1 MERMEDGIIEKSLE
15 QELKKEALVI
25 YAEIMKKPEVS
36 EAFAILDRLPENLR
50 YHNKAHTEDVVM
62 EAILFA
68 LADGASKETIEQQAI
83 AAAWH
88 DVGFVEQYE
97 KNEPIAVKLFEQ
109 SEAYK
114 TLPQDMKE
122 EVVANIL
129 DTQVQVDKDG
139 KPSLVHDRSNNFYI
153 LDADVSNFGRE
164 DFFEKRMRIAEEL
177 KIDLSNLSA
186 KKGFY
191 GFALSLLKNHD
202 WETNGA
208 RMLRQSQKE
217 KNIIQA
223 EEEYA
228 DLLTQKEKEE
238 KKEEELMY

>member
-1 MERMEDGIIEKSLE
+1 MERMEDGIIEESLE
-15 QELKKEALVI
+15 RELKKEALVI

-50 YHNKAHTEDVVM
+50 YHNRDHTEDVVM
-62 EAILFA
+62 EAIIFA

-83 AAAWH
+83 SAAWH
-88 DVGFVEQYE
+88 DVGFVEQYQ
-97 KNEPIAVKLFEQ
+97 KNEPNAVKLFEQ

-114 TLPQDMKE
+114 TLPQVVKD
-122 EVVANIL
+122 EVIANIL
-129 DTQVQVDKDG
+129 DTQVQVKDG
-139 KPSLVHDRSNNFYI
+139 KPFLVHERSNNFYI
-153 LDADVSNFGRE
+153 LDADVSNFGRK
-164 DFFEKRMRIAEEL
+164 DFFEKRAKIAEEL
-177 KIDLSNLSA
+177 EVDLSDPAA

-228 DLLTQKEKEE
+228 DLLAQEEKEE

>member
-68 LADGASKETIEQQAI
+68 LADGANKETIEQQAI

-88 DVGFVEQYE
+88 DVGFVEQYQ

-114 TLPQDMKE
+114 TLPQDVKE

-129 DTQVQVDKDG
+129 DTQIQIKDG
-139 KPSLVHDRSNNFYI
+139 KPALVHDRSNNFYI

-164 DFFEKRMRIAEEL
+164 DFFEKRMKIAEEAGV
-177 KIDLSNLSA
+177 DLADPAA

-191 GFALSLLKNHD
+191 GFALNLLKNHD

-217 KNIIQA
+217 KNIRQA

-228 DLLTQKEKEE
+228 ELLAQEVKQEE
-238 KKEEELMY
+238 QREELVY

>member
-1 MERMEDGIIEKSLE
+1 MEDGIIEESLE
-15 QELKKEALVI
+15 RELKKEALVLC
-25 YAEIMKKPEVS
+25 AEIMKKPEVS

-62 EAILFA
+62 ETILFA
-68 LADGASKETIEQQAI
+68 LADGASRETIEQQAI

-88 DVGFVEQYE
+88 DVGFVEQYQ
-97 KNEPIAVKLFEQ
+97 KNEPNAVRLFEQ

-114 TLPQDMKE
+114 TLPQSVRD
-122 EVVANIL
+122 EVIANIL

-139 KPSLVHDRSNNFYI
+139 KPSLVHGRSNYFYI
-153 LDADVSNFGRE
+153 LDADVSNFGRK
-164 DFFEKRMRIAEEL
+164 DFFEKRAKIAEEL
-177 KIDLSNLSA
+177 KIDLSNLAA

-191 GFALSLLKNHD
+191 GFALNLLKNHD
-202 WETNGA
+202 WKTNGA

-228 DLLTQKEKEE
+228 ELLAQEKMEE